1 MQYRDQLEEI
11 NLLTGRIHALSDAL
25 EAKGFYPA
33 GGAEIADAV
42 QTAIRI
48 KTPGDRDGAD
58 QQLGGVRRIKGSH
71 HLAADR
77 HDLADHH
84 RAGDACKQI
93 IEDIYQI
100 TGLADIMRGATD
112 PQETLGAQQLKTQ
125 YGSTRIRDKQQELV
139 RLARDLVEI
148 TSEIIIEKFDTAT
161 IIEMSQIQLP
171 TQADEAAA
179 DDADPAGPDAGAAA
193 AAGTGAARLSQ
204 ASRRS
209 QTRKPSRCRQWCSR
223 AWSQLRTLQEK
234 PTIEQVLYFLK
245 DNRAKSFV
253 LDIETDSTIMQD
265 ENAEKQRRTEFVQVL
280 GPLLPQLSQLITAEP
295 KTANVAG
302 EILKFATAPFRA
314 GRSLEGSID
323 ELVEMMKEKGGQQKG
338 DDPATAA
345 GKVQLQIEQMK
356 QQTAKEKN
364 AQDAAIK
371 QAELQQKDHHKQL
384 ELQNERAI
392 KTAEL
397 QAKMQDGAG
406 KIAVQNQKAMTDREA
421 HQAHMIENEQKMAL
435 DRQKAQVAM
444 KRAGSQAAGHA
455 GGAGVQAAAG
465 RRSSSNRGRSDATDG
480 RHRSLGRLRRAA

>member
-1 MQYRDQLEEI
+1 MTLR
-11 NLLTGRIHALSDAL
+11 
-25 EAKGFYPA
+25 
-33 GGAEIADAV
+33 
-42 QTAIRI
+42 
-48 KTPGDRDGAD
+48 
-58 QQLGGVRRIKGSH
+58 
-71 HLAADR
+71 
-77 HDLADHH
+77 
-84 RAGDACKQI
+84 KQI

-100 TGLADIMRGATD
+100 IGMADIMRGATD

-148 TSEIIIEKFDTAT
+148 TSEIITEKFDPAT

-171 TQADEAAA
+171 TQQMKAAA
-179 DDADPAGPDAGAAA
+179 DDADPAGPDAGPAADA
-193 AAGTGAARLSQ
+193 SCRRRKRQPGQPPQPNPQ
-204 ASRRS
+204 AE
-209 QTRKPSRCRQWCSR
+209 QMQ
-223 AWSQLRTLQEK
+223 AMMQQGVVQLRTLQEK

-265 ENAEKQRRTEFVQVL
+265 ENAEKQRRTEFVQAL
-280 GPLLPQLSQLITAEP
+280 GPLLPQLSQMITAEP
-295 KTANVAG
+295 KTASVAG
-302 EILKFATAPFRA
+302 EILKFATAPYRA

-371 QAELQQKDHHKQL
+371 QAELQQKDQHKQM

-397 QAKMQDGAG
+397 QAKMRDGEG
-406 KIAVQNQKAMTDREA
+406 KIAVQVQKAQTDREA

-435 DRQKAQVAM
+435 DRQKAQAAM
-444 KRAGSQAAGHA
+444 QAQSAKQQDMRAAQAFKQQQAATKQQQGPI
-455 GGAGVQAAAG
+455 
-465 RRSSSNRGRSDATDG
+465 
-480 RHRSLGRLRRAA
+480 